1 MKQIRCLI
9 TDDEPLARSLLR
21 TYVDRLPT
29 LQLLGECVSAT
40 ETIAF
45 LEKEK
50 VDLLFLDIQMADLSG
65 MSLAKTIHDRTRIIF
80 TTAFEQYAVEGYKVN
95 ALGYLLKPF
104 SFEEFSETVNRAIK
118 TMIEDQAS
126 IAKIHK
132 DFIMIKADYKI
143 WQLKLKDITFIEGLK
158 DYVKIHRDTETKAL
172 MPLMSMRSL
181 EEILPSDQFMR
192 VHRSFIV
199 NLDKI
204 IVIERNQILFADK
217 RITVSDNYKE
227 KFNLFLEERF
237 GS

>member
-1 MKQIRCLI
+1 
-9 TDDEPLARSLLR
+9 
-21 TYVDRLPT
+21 
-29 LQLLGECVSAT
+29 
-40 ETIAF
+40 
-45 LEKEK
+45 
-50 VDLLFLDIQMADLSG
+50 
-65 MSLAKTIHDRTRIIF
+65 
-80 TTAFEQYAVEGYKVN
+80 VN

-118 TMIEDQAS
+118 TMTEDQAS

-204 IVIERNQILFADK
+204 TIIERNQILFADK